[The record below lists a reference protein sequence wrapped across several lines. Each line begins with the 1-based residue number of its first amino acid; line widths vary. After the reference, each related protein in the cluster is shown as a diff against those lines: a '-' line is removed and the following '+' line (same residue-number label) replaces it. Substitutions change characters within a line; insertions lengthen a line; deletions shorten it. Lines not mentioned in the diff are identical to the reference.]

1 MNLTRARFVPPL
13 LLLTCP
19 PFLGAAE
26 PKVERGIAYAA
37 TKHEKQT
44 LDVYAPPSGKNH
56 PVAIWIHGGGWH
68 SGDKSDVGNKPQAL
82 VDRGFVF
89 VSVNYRLWPTVTIRQ
104 IAQDVAKAIRW
115 THDHATDY
123 GGAPNRLFVMG
134 HSAGAQLAALV
145 CTDERYLKG
154 ENLSFALIKG
164 CVPVDGDTYDLPM
177 RFETVRKSGNQKLAE
192 RDQERFG
199 DEERQKEMSSITYIA
214 KGKHIPPFLILH
226 VADHPDTGGQ
236 SRRLYQSLKE
246 AGVPARIHAA
256 EGKDHKTINNDLGTP
271 GDKTS
276 QALYE
281 FLRETSAAPGNSKK
295 ALKP

>member
-1 MNLTRARFVPPL
+1 MRILTVPFVL
-13 LLLTCP
+13 LLALP
-19 PFLGAAE
+19 LQADE
-26 PKVERGIAYAA
+26 PRVERDVPYAD

-44 LDVYAPPSGKNH
+44 LDVYAPRAGKNH

-68 SGDKSDVGNKPQAL
+68 SGDKKDVASKPQAF

-89 VSVNYRLWPTVTIRQ
+89 VSINYRLWPSVTIQQ

-115 THDHATDY
+115 THEHAAAY
-123 GGAPNRLFVMG
+123 GGDPNTLFVMG

-145 CTDERYLKG
+145 CTDERYLKA
-154 ENLSFALIKG
+154 EKLSFAVIKG

-177 RFETVRKSGNQKLAE
+177 RFATVRKSGNKKLAE
-192 RDQERFG
+192 RDNERFG

-214 KGKHIPPFLILH
+214 RGKHIPPFLILH

-236 SRRLYQSLKE
+236 SQRLFQSLR
-246 AGVPARIHAA
+246 AADVHATLYAA
-256 EGKDHKTINNDLGTP
+256 EGKDHKTLTDDLGVP
-271 GDKTS
+271 GDRPS

-281 FLRETSAAPGNSKK
+281 FLGAILKNSKE
-295 ALKP
+295 